1 MPPPGHRPAG
11 GRRLERRLAARF
23 DRAQRWADRR
33 LGATGPARA
42 ALRRA
47 YPDHWSFLFGEIA
60 LYCLVVLVVTGLF
73 LSVFYIP
80 DVRGQITYQGPYA
93 PLRGQPVTEAFN
105 SVMRISFEV
114 PAGLLVRQ
122 THHWASLVF
131 VAAVVLHLC
140 RLFFTGAFRRP
151 RERTW
156 VVGVAVLLLAMLQG
170 LAGHSLPDDLLSG
183 TSLQIIW
190 SAVLAIPVI
199 GPEVAYL
206 LFGGES
212 PGPEAIPRLFVLHT
226 VLLPALLI
234 GLPAVHLGTLARHR
248 RHPGPAR
255 GEGAGAAR
263 RPGRALASLGL
274 LLLTAAVLTLLGGV
288 AQINPVWQLGPYH
301 PARVTSPAQ
310 PDWYLGFL
318 DGLVRLAP
326 PWSFELFGYTVSELL
341 LPAVVFPAVAFGIL
355 TLWPFIER
363 RLGGDRARHDLLDR
377 PRDAPLRTAVGAAG
391 LTMFLVA
398 FVAAGNDILAVLLY
412 LPLEAVTRLLQ
423 WLFVL
428 GPVVVGLVTYAVCR
442 SLRRSD
448 LHPARAA
455 AGLRLERTAAGDY
468 RTSPTRVRS
477 GQ

>member
-1 MPPPGHRPAG
+1 M
-11 GRRLERRLAARF
+11 
-23 DRAQRWADRR
+23 
-33 LGATGPARA
+33 
-42 ALRRA
+42 
-47 YPDHWSFLFGEIA
+47 FGEIA

-73 LSVFYIP
+73 LSVFYVP
-80 DVRGQITYQGPYA
+80 DVRGQIIYQGPYA

-105 SVMRISFEV
+105 SVLRISFEV

-131 VAAVVLHLC
+131 VAAIVLHLC
-140 RLFFTGAFRRP
+140 RIFFTGAFRRP

-156 VVGVAVLLLAMLQG
+156 VVGIAALLLAMAQG

-183 TSLQIIW
+183 MSLQIVW

-212 PGPEAIPRLFVLHT
+212 PSPEAIPRLFVLHT
-226 VLLPALLI
+226 MLLPALLV
-234 GLPAVHLGTLARHR
+234 GLLAVHLGTVVRHR
-248 RHPGPAR
+248 RQPGR
-255 GEGAGAAR
+255 R
-263 RPGRALASLGL
+263 RPERTLASLSL
-274 LLLTAAVLTLLGGV
+274 LLLVAAVLTLLGGV
-288 AQINPVWQLGPYH
+288 VQINPVWQLGPYH
-301 PARVTSPAQ
+301 PARATSPAQ
-310 PDWYLGFL
+310 PDWYLAFL

-326 PWSFELFGYTVSELL
+326 PWSFELFGYTISEMLWPALL
-341 LPAVVFPAVAFGIL
+341 LPAVAFGVL
-355 TLWPFIER
+355 TLWPWIER
-363 RLGGDRARHDLLDR
+363 RLGGDRATHDLLDR

-398 FVAAGNDILAVLLY
+398 FLAAGNDILAVLLY

-442 SLRRSD
+442 SLRRSG
-448 LHPARAA
+448 LHPASSA
-455 AGLRLERTAAGDY
+455 AGPRLERTASGGY
-468 RTSPTRVRS
+468 RTVPVD
-477 GQ
+477 